1 MFDDAPVR
9 LPYNTGLERSLLTVL
24 AVFGDQ
30 LSRFL
35 GEFYPTS
42 AFDHG
47 VAGCLCAF
55 AGRGDGLYGFGF
67 ECFGIEAFI
76 LEPEIY
82 GTGVAEE
89 DDALFVLDDGDA
101 FRVVWIV
108 VPGAGIGITVSA
120 FEWDE
125 FVGIVVDHGYFL
137 QIHLVA
143 VYDWQTR
150 RCAWEWRGTGMK
162 AVGKWSV
169 FDLGIA
175 RVKGLEDLVEQSF
188 GLRLE
193 LFQAVLMLAAGCG
206 SVHGVHKTKAL
217 QGALPS
223 FDWCV
228 YGKLVGVLLQC
239 LLNGVKLLGD
249 SCGWAKHGRQM
260 HARGGL
266 LKLAAYLL
274 FADKLRH
281 LLHVFRIGRNV
292 DRRFDG
298 IGRRRCDDPLQKP
311 TFARHR
317 LPLST
322 RNSSRNSVVQKRR
335 VLVDLYMPMRLGK
348 RKRPWN

>member
-1 MFDDAPVR
+1 M
-9 LPYNTGLERSLLTVL
+9 
-24 AVFGDQ
+24 
-30 LSRFL
+30 
-35 GEFYPTS
+35 
-42 AFDHG
+42 
-47 VAGCLCAF
+47 
-55 AGRGDGLYGFGF
+55 
-67 ECFGIEAFI
+67 
-76 LEPEIY
+76 
-82 GTGVAEE
+82 
-89 DDALFVLDDGDA
+89 FVLDDGDA
-101 FRVVWIV
+101 LRVVWIV
-108 VPGAGIGITVSA
+108 VPGVGIGITVSA

-125 FVGIVVDHGYFL
+125 FVGIVVDHGYSL

-228 YGKLVGVLLQC
+228 YRKLVGVLLQC

-249 SCGWAKHGRQM
+249 SCGWAKRGRQM
-260 HARGGL
+260 HVRGGL
-266 LKLAAYLL
+266 LEFAAYLL
-274 FADKLRH
+274 LADKLRH

-311 TFARHR
+311 TFARHW
-317 LPLST
+317 LPLSML
-322 RNSSRNSVVQKRR
+322 K
-335 VLVDLYMPMRLGK
+335 LF
-348 RKRPWN
+348 